1 MPAPML
7 ERDGDPLLYA
17 CAAAVVPRPTRRGTH
32 MKKWNKPV
40 IREIRVGAEINCYAS
55 GEL

>member
-1 MPAPML
+1 MSPSSP
-7 ERDGDPLLYA
+7 RD
-17 CAAAVVPRPTRRGTH
+17 PTRRGTP

-40 IREIRVGAEINCYAS
+40 IREICVGAEINCYAS

>member
-1 MPAPML
+1 ML
-7 ERDGDPLLYA
+7 ERDGDPLLSA
-17 CAAAVVPRPTRRGTH
+17 CAAVVPSPTPRGTH

-40 IREIRVGAEINCYAS
+40 IREICVGAEINCYAS